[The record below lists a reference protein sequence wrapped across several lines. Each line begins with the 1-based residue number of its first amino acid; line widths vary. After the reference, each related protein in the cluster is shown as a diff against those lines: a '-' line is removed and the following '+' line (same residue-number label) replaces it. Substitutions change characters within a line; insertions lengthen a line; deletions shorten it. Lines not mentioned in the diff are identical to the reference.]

1 MTGTVTAVDDDG
13 TPSPEPATDPGTGT
27 GTGTG
32 TVPPRAR
39 RRGPL
44 VAVAAAGVGGVLAV
58 VAAVVGPAA
67 LRTAA
72 EQPAPATSSVAPTTP
87 APGAPPAPT
96 SPESDREA
104 VAVRLRALPGVAA
117 VEALGTAGESARI
130 TLVGP
135 LPTPEEAQ
143 RTADD
148 ASAIVAAVPGGGAWS
163 LRVEGTGGAG
173 GTFAVAHGPGADTD
187 RGVDP
192 ATGEPRPELLG
203 ADAVADAVR
212 LVAHDPVRRVFL
224 SSGSASVDVGT
235 ADDLVGVAALVRAEG
250 RGLTS
255 LGVAGGAVGTYD
267 IGGQSVPDDALL
279 TLLGEVAAEPGVTQ
293 VAHETARDT
302 FPPRP
307 LLTVITS
314 GDAAVVA
321 RTLEGAAYAGPT
333 LAYQVH
339 GSTDGGASATRSGFV
354 AGAAAPTTGTRPAG
368 ACAPGD
374 LTLGALGFDAA
385 AGRRFLTV
393 TARNDGTAECV
404 LAGAPAVRFVADDG
418 SETDVLLEPDDDGLA
433 PITLAPGA
441 TAWAALS
448 WRGGSTADDP
458 PLVTTLLVAPHPGD
472 PESVVGLAGIP
483 GVGDGLDLLGGG
495 TATIGS
501 WTPARELAS

>member
-1 MTGTVTAVDDDG
+1 MDDERTEPTADG
-13 TPSPEPATDPGTGT
+13 TDGPRPAS
-27 GTGTG
+27 
-32 TVPPRAR
+32 AR
-39 RRGPL
+39 RVPRST
-44 VAVAAAGVGGVLAV
+44 VAAVASVAGVGLAV
-58 VAAVVGPAA
+58 VAA
-67 LRTAA
+67 LL
-72 EQPAPATSSVAPTTP
+72 APTILD
-87 APGAPPAPT
+87 
-96 SPESDREA
+96 SA
-104 VAVRLRALPGVAA
+104 VADPTVPRSSPPDGSTAPSPGPGDPEHGAEDTTALLLALPGVED
-117 VEALGTAGESARI
+117 VQVNGSAGASSAEI
-130 TLVGP
+130 TLVTP
-135 LPTPEEAQ
+135 LPSPEDAQ
-143 RTADD
+143 RTAED

-163 LRVEGTGGAG
+163 LRVEGTGASG
-173 GTFAVAHGPGADTD
+173 GTLAVAVGPGMGTD

-203 ADAVADAVR
+203 TDAVADAVR
-212 LVAHDPVRRVFL
+212 LVAHGPVRRVFL
-224 SSGSASVDVGT
+224 SPGSASVDVRSP
-235 ADDLVGVAALVRAEG
+235 DDLVPVAGLVRAEG

-255 LGVAGGAVGTYD
+255 LGVDGSGVGAYD
-267 IGGQSVPDDALL
+267 GDGLTVPDDALL
-279 TLLGEVAAEPGVTQ
+279 TLLADVAAEPGVTQ
-293 VAHETARDT
+293 VVHDGVRDT
-302 FPPRP
+302 FPQDP

-321 RTLEGAAYAGPT
+321 RVLDGAAYPGPV

-354 AGAAAPTTGTRPAG
+354 AGVAPTSGARPAG
-368 ACAPGD
+368 ACAPAD
-374 LTLGALGFDAA
+374 LALGALGFDAA
-385 AGRRFLTV
+385 AGRRFLTL

-458 PLVTTLLVAPHPGD
+458 PLVTTLLVAPHTGD

-501 WTPARELAS
+501 WAPARTG

>member
-1 MTGTVTAVDDDG
+1 MDDERIAPTTDG
-13 TPSPEPATDPGTGT
+13 TDEAAPESATR
-27 GTGTG
+27 
-32 TVPPRAR
+32 VPRST
-39 RRGPL
+39 
-44 VAVAAAGVGGVLAV
+44 VAVVASVAGVGLAV
-58 VAAVVGPAA
+58 VAALLAPAVLDAPAVADGPAA
-67 LRTAA
+67 LPSSPPDGST
-72 EQPAPATSSVAPTTP
+72 ATS
-87 APGAPPAPT
+87 PGPVDPDQGTEDMIA
-96 SPESDREA
+96 
-104 VAVRLRALPGVAA
+104 LLLALPGVED
-117 VEALGTAGESARI
+117 VQTNGRVGTSAEI
-130 TLVGP
+130 TLVTP
-135 LPTPEEAQ
+135 LPSPEVAQ
-143 RTADD
+143 RTTLD

-163 LRVEGTGGAG
+163 LRVEGTDASG
-173 GTFAVAHGPGADTD
+173 GTLAVEQGPGAASVP
-187 RGVDP
+187 GVDP
-192 ATGEPRPELLG
+192 TTGEPRPDLLG

-212 LVAHDPVRRVFL
+212 LVAHDSVRRVYL
-224 SSGSASVDVGT
+224 APGAASVDVRS
-235 ADDLVGVAALVRAEG
+235 ADDLVPVAALVRAEG

-255 LGVAGGAVGTYD
+255 LGVQGSGVGTYD
-267 IGGQSVPDDALL
+267 GDGLTVPDDALL
-279 TLLGEVAAEPGVTQ
+279 TLLADVAAEPGVTQ
-293 VAHETARDT
+293 VVHDAVRDT
-302 FPPRP
+302 FPQDP

-321 RTLEGAAYAGPT
+321 RVLDGAAYAGPV

-339 GSTDGGASATRSGFV
+339 GATDGGASATRSGFV
-354 AGAAAPTTGTRPAG
+354 AGVAPTAGDRPGG
-368 ACAPGD
+368 ACATGD

-433 PITLAPGA
+433 PLTLAPGA

-495 TATIGS
+495 TAMIGS

>member
-1 MTGTVTAVDDDG
+1 MDDERTVPAADG
-13 TPSPEPATDPGTGT
+13 TDGPLP
-27 GTGTG
+27 
-32 TVPPRAR
+32 AR
-39 RRGPL
+39 RVPRST
-44 VAVAAAGVGGVLAV
+44 VAVVASVAGVGLAV
-58 VAAVVGPAA
+58 VAALLAPAVLDAAGADDPAA
-67 LRTAA
+67 LPSSPPPDGST
-72 EQPAPATSSVAPTTP
+72 ATS
-87 APGAPPAPT
+87 PG
-96 SPESDREA
+96 SGDPEHEVEDMTA
-104 VAVRLRALPGVAA
+104 LLLALPGVED
-117 VEALGTAGESARI
+117 VQTNGRVGTSAEI
-130 TLVGP
+130 TLVTP
-135 LPTPEEAQ
+135 LPSPEAAQ
-143 RTADD
+143 RTARD

-163 LRVEGTGGAG
+163 LRVEGTGTGGGAL
-173 GTFAVAHGPGADTD
+173 AVEHGPGAAAVP
-187 RGVDP
+187 GVDP
-192 ATGEPRPELLG
+192 ATGEPRPDLLG

-212 LVAHDPVRRVFL
+212 LVAHDSVRRVYL
-224 SSGSASVDVGT
+224 APGAASVDVRS
-235 ADDLVGVAALVRAEG
+235 ADDLVPVAALVRAEG

-255 LGVAGGAVGTYD
+255 LGVGGSGVGTYD
-267 IGGQSVPDDALL
+267 GEGLTVPDDALL
-279 TLLGEVAAEPGVTQ
+279 TLLADVAAEPGVTQ
-293 VAHETARDT
+293 VVHDAVRDT
-302 FPPRP
+302 FPQDP

-321 RTLEGAAYAGPT
+321 RVLDGAAYSGPV

-354 AGAAAPTTGTRPAG
+354 AGVAPTTGARPAG
-368 ACAPGD
+368 ACAPTD
-374 LTLGALGFDAA
+374 LALGATGFDAA

-393 TARNDGTAECV
+393 TARNDGAVECV

-433 PITLAPGA
+433 PLTLAPGA

-501 WTPARELAS
+501 WAPARTG

>member
-1 MTGTVTAVDDDG
+1 MAATGTVTAVDDDG

-27 GTGTG
+27 A
-32 TVPPRAR
+32 PPRAR

-72 EQPAPATSSVAPTTP
+72 EQPAPATSSVGPTTP
-87 APGAPPAPT
+87 APGATPAPA

-104 VAVRLRALPGVAA
+104 VAARLRALPGVAA
-117 VEALGTAGESARI
+117 VEALGTAGESARV
-130 TLVGP
+130 TLVTP

-163 LRVEGTGGAG
+163 LRVEGTGAG
-173 GTFAVAHGPGADTD
+173 GATFAVAHGPGADTD
-187 RGVDP
+187 RGIDP

-224 SSGSASVDVGT
+224 SPGSASVDVGT

-255 LGVAGGAVGTYD
+255 LGVEGSGVGTYD
-267 IGGQSVPDDALL
+267 GDGLTVPDDALL
-279 TLLGEVAAEPGVTQ
+279 TLLADVAAEPGVTQ
-293 VAHETARDT
+293 VVHEAARDT
-302 FPPRP
+302 FPQDP

-321 RTLEGAAYAGPT
+321 RTLDGAAYPGPV

-433 PITLAPGA
+433 LITLAPGA

-495 TATIGS
+495 SATIGS

>member
-1 MTGTVTAVDDDG
+1 MDDERTAPTTDG
-13 TPSPEPATDPGTGT
+13 TDVAPPENATR
-27 GTGTG
+27 
-32 TVPPRAR
+32 VPRST
-39 RRGPL
+39 
-44 VAVAAAGVGGVLAV
+44 VAVVASVAGVGLAV
-58 VAAVVGPAA
+58 VAALLAPAVLDAAVADGPAA
-67 LRTAA
+67 LRSSPPDGST
-72 EQPAPATSSVAPTTP
+72 ATSP
-87 APGAPPAPT
+87 APGD
-96 SPESDREA
+96 PEHEVEDMTA
-104 VAVRLRALPGVAA
+104 LLLALPGVED
-117 VEALGTAGESARI
+117 VQTNGRVGTSAEI
-130 TLVGP
+130 TLVTP
-135 LPTPEEAQ
+135 LPSPEVAQ
-143 RTADD
+143 RTARD

-163 LRVEGTGGAG
+163 LRVEGTDAG
-173 GTFAVAHGPGADTD
+173 GGTLAVEHGPGAASVP
-187 RGVDP
+187 GVDP
-192 ATGEPRPELLG
+192 ATGEPRPDLLG

-212 LVAHDPVRRVFL
+212 LVAHDSVRRVYL
-224 SSGSASVDVGT
+224 APGAASVDVRS
-235 ADDLVGVAALVRAEG
+235 ADDLVPVAALVRAEG

-255 LGVAGGAVGTYD
+255 LGVQGSGVGTYD
-267 IGGQSVPDDALL
+267 GDGLTVPDDDLL
-279 TLLGEVAAEPGVTQ
+279 TLLADVAAEPGVTQ
-293 VAHETARDT
+293 VVHDAVRDT
-302 FPPRP
+302 FPQDP

-321 RTLEGAAYAGPT
+321 RTLDGAAYSGPV

-354 AGAAAPTTGTRPAG
+354 AGVAPAAGARPAG

-374 LTLGALGFDAA
+374 LALGALGFDAA

-393 TARNDGTAECV
+393 TARNDGAAECA
-404 LAGAPAVRFVADDG
+404 LAGPPALRFVADDG

-433 PITLAPGA
+433 PLTLAPGA

-458 PLVTTLLVAPHPGD
+458 PLVTTLLVAPQPGD

>member
-1 MTGTVTAVDDDG
+1 
-13 TPSPEPATDPGTGT
+13 
-27 GTGTG
+27 
-32 TVPPRAR
+32 
-39 RRGPL
+39 
-44 VAVAAAGVGGVLAV
+44 
-58 VAAVVGPAA
+58 
-67 LRTAA
+67 
-72 EQPAPATSSVAPTTP
+72 
-87 APGAPPAPT
+87 
-96 SPESDREA
+96 
-104 VAVRLRALPGVAA
+104 
-117 VEALGTAGESARI
+117 
-130 TLVGP
+130 
-135 LPTPEEAQ
+135 
-143 RTADD
+143 
-148 ASAIVAAVPGGGAWS
+148 GGAWS

-385 AGRRFLTV
+385 AGRRFRTV

>member
-1 MTGTVTAVDDDG
+1 MAVTGTVTAVDDDG
-13 TPSPEPATDPGTGT
+13 TPSPEPATDPGAGT
-27 GTGTG
+27 A
-32 TVPPRAR
+32 PPRAR

-72 EQPAPATSSVAPTTP
+72 EQPAPATSSVASTTP
-87 APGAPPAPT
+87 APGATPAPT
-96 SPESDREA
+96 SPESDHEA
-104 VAVRLRALPGVAA
+104 VAARLRALPGVAA
-117 VEALGTAGESARI
+117 VEALGTAGESARV
-130 TLVGP
+130 TLVSP

-163 LRVEGTGGAG
+163 LRVEGTGAGG

-212 LVAHDPVRRVFL
+212 FVAHDPVRRVFL
-224 SSGSASVDVGT
+224 SPGSASVDVGT

-267 IGGQSVPDDALL
+267 DGGQSVPDDALL
-279 TLLGEVAAEPGVTQ
+279 TLLGEVAAEPGVTH